1 MAKSILTN
9 IPLYYFSIFACPNNM
24 INLLEKLIR
33 NFLWEGSKEFGATN
47 LINWETTSV
56 WVLAMCNLTIKNRAL
71 AK

>member
-1 MAKSILTN
+1 
-9 IPLYYFSIFACPNNM
+9 M